1 MAARANYAA
10 KHITNPDLRDL
21 HLKDLKIELIKK
33 VLKLNLDNK
42 KITDIFYFIINY
54 ISFEFSETSAIFA
67 NELAVLTKN
76 SKVMGVVEEL
86 VKYEKII
93 SFEEGQRT
101 GKKMGE
107 QLGKKIGRNELQK
120 KQVLDLLLKK
130 KLNDEQ
136 IAEFI
141 QVSIKLVKSLKSSI
155 N

>member
-1 MAARANYAA
+1 
-10 KHITNPDLRDL
+10 
-21 HLKDLKIELIKK
+21 
-33 VLKLNLDNK
+33 
-42 KITDIFYFIINY
+42 
-54 ISFEFSETSAIFA
+54 
-67 NELAVLTKN
+67 
-76 SKVMGVVEEL
+76 MGVVEEL
-86 VKYEKII
+86 VKYEKIV

>member
-1 MAARANYAA
+1 
-10 KHITNPDLRDL
+10 
-21 HLKDLKIELIKK
+21 
-33 VLKLNLDNK
+33 
-42 KITDIFYFIINY
+42 
-54 ISFEFSETSAIFA
+54 
-67 NELAVLTKN
+67 
-76 SKVMGVVEEL
+76 MGVVEEL
-86 VKYEKII
+86 VKYEKIV

-107 QLGKKIGRNELQK
+107 QLGKKIGKIEGRNALQK

-141 QVSIKLVKSLKSSI
+141 QVSIKLVKSLRSSI